1 MARWKTIHWVL
12 TALAVLCVGLVGTVI
27 AAGAH
32 LLSGSDRNLED
43 FASPTEAGAFASTH
57 LPAPLPAD
65 ATLDA
70 LHYERFTDWHFSAR
84 VRFSSAEAADR
95 YLEQVRRDR
104 QLNDAYCGD
113 DEPQGGARYA
123 LADVSACGSI
133 RRESARELRVTCFT
147 R

>member
-1 MARWKTIHWVL
+1 MKAIHWVL
-12 TALAVLCVGLVGTVI
+12 SALGVACVGLVGIMT
-27 AAGAH
+27 AAVDE
-32 LLSGSDRNLED
+32 LLSGADRKLED
-43 FASPTEAGAFASTH
+43 FSSPGEARAFASAH
-57 LPAPLPAD
+57 LPVPLPAG
-65 ATLDA
+65 AALDA
-70 LHYERFTDWHFSAR
+70 LRYARFTDWHFSAR

-113 DEPQGGARYA
+113 SEPSGGARYA

-133 RRESARELRVTCFT
+133 KRESPQVLSVTCFT

>member
-1 MARWKTIHWVL
+1 
-12 TALAVLCVGLVGTVI
+12 VGTVI
-27 AAGAH
+27 VGVETV
-32 LLSGSDRNLED
+32 LSGSDRDLED
-43 FASPTEAGAFASTH
+43 FATPSEARAFASAH
-57 LPAPLPAD
+57 LPVPLPAA

-70 LHYERFTDWHFSAR
+70 LRYARFTDWHFSAQ
-84 VRFSSAEAADR
+84 VRFPSAEGADR

-113 DEPQGGARYA
+113 SEPSGGARYV

-133 RRESARELRVTCFT
+133 ERESAQALRVTCFT